1 MLTTPTSLAFSSM
14 QMIHITSYI
23 IHVYKTGALPKIN
36 ELFLNNMAQASGS
49 LCVQYSVFVTNKSR
63 KIVFTH
69 FKKCPHEGS
78 NYGPSVYKT
87 DALPL
92 SCTGHLIT
100 LLVTNIYTNLFI
112 KSVGL
117 YEYLSSRIIN
127 KLI

>member
-1 MLTTPTSLAFSSM
+1 
-14 QMIHITSYI
+14 
-23 IHVYKTGALPKIN
+23 
-36 ELFLNNMAQASGS
+36 MAQASGS

-63 KIVFTH
+63 KIVLTH

-87 DALPL
+87 NALPL
-92 SCTGHLIT
+92 SCTGHLTT

-112 KSVGL
+112 KSAGL

>member
-14 QMIHITSYI
+14 QMIHHTRLQDY
-23 IHVYKTGALPKIN
+23 ALPKIN

-63 KIVFTH
+63 KIVLTH

-92 SCTGHLIT
+92 AVRAIC
-100 LLVTNIYTNLFI
+100 
-112 KSVGL
+112 
-117 YEYLSSRIIN
+117 
-127 KLI
+127 